1 MRVKWGKASVAI
13 CVAVSMAACQ
23 TLQDHE
29 KERVVSAEELKM
41 ALADKP
47 VELHGDYRILLAQGE
62 RNAVL
67 NHARIGVKA
76 FEMGNIELAR
86 KELAAA
92 ADRIETIYADNT
104 AAKQALGKF
113 VKENI
118 KDFKGEPYERAMVFY
133 YLGLAYLAEGD
144 FENAR
149 ASFKAGEFQDTLS
162 SEEEYQADFAL
173 LNYLSGWASKCNGD
187 DELAEDAFSVAHEHR
202 SSLAVPED
210 DMSTLVIYESG
221 QAPAKFAAGKYD
233 EQLKVRRGYQT
244 GIEEITYDPDG
255 LNLSLNLAAN
265 VYWQATTRGGRE
277 VDAVLAGKAKFKD
290 GMDATGTVLAQ
301 VGAGAALYGAGAG
314 NRDAALVGLGILVV
328 GLIAKAA
335 AEAAQ
340 PDADIRYIDV
350 LPDTVV
356 LATSTFG
363 AAPASFS
370 GRGAEVVQAFPGET
384 CGLVWA
390 RDVSIMKT
398 LPVRAPNSA
407 APAT

>member
-1 MRVKWGKASVAI
+1 MKWVKTSVAVY
-13 CVAVSMAACQ
+13 VAISLAACQ

-41 ALADKP
+41 ALAGKP
-47 VELHGDYRILLAQGE
+47 AELHGDYRILLAQGE

-76 FEMGNIELAR
+76 FEMGDIKLAR
-86 KELAAA
+86 RELAAA
-92 ADRIETIYADNT
+92 ADRIETVYADNT

-162 SEEEYQADFAL
+162 TEEEYQADFAL

-202 SSLAVPED
+202 HTLAPPEAS
-210 DMSTLVIYESG
+210 MSTLVIYESG

-244 GIEEITYDPDG
+244 GIDEITYDPDG
-255 LNLSLNLAAN
+255 LKLTLNMAAN
-265 VYWQATTRGGRE
+265 VYWQASSRGGRE
-277 VDAVLAGKAKFKD
+277 IDTILAGKAKFKD

-301 VGAGAALYGAGAG
+301 VGAGTALYGAGAG

-350 LPDTVV
+350 LPDTVT
-356 LATSTFG
+356 LAATGSG
-363 AAPASFS
+363 AAPGSFS

-384 CGLVWA
+384 CGLIWA

>member
-1 MRVKWGKASVAI
+1 MKWGKASVAI

-41 ALADKP
+41 ALAGKP
-47 VELHGDYRILLAQGE
+47 VKLHGDYRILLAQGE

-76 FEMGNIELAR
+76 FEMGDIELAR

-92 ADRIETIYADNT
+92 ADRIETVYADNT

-118 KDFKGEPYERAMVFY
+118 KDFKGEPYERSMVFY

-187 DELAEDAFSVAHEHR
+187 DELAEDAFSAAHEHR
-202 SSLAVPED
+202 HTLTAPED
-210 DMSTLVIYESG
+210 SMSTLVIYESG
-221 QAPAKFAAGKYD
+221 DAPVKYPAGKYD
-233 EQLKVRRGYQT
+233 EQLKMMRGDRT
-244 GIEEITYDPDG
+244 GIDEITYDPDG
-255 LNLSLNLAAN
+255 LKLTLNMAAN
-265 VYWQATTRGGRE
+265 VYWQASSRGGRE

-290 GMDATGTVLAQ
+290 GMDAAGNVLAQ
-301 VGAGAALYGAGAG
+301 VGAGTALYGAGAG
-314 NRDAALVGLGILVV
+314 NRNAALVGLGILMV

-350 LPDTVV
+350 LPDTVT
-356 LATSTFG
+356 LAATSAR
-363 AAPASFS
+363 AAPGSFS
-370 GRGAEVVQAFPGET
+370 GRGAKVVQAFPGET
-384 CGLVWA
+384 CGLIWA
-390 RDVSIMKT
+390 RDASIMKT

>member
-255 LNLSLNLAAN
+255 LNLSLNMAAN
-265 VYWQATTRGGRE
+265 VYRPRPAVDARSMQCWRERRSSRTAWMPPALSWPRSALAPHCTAQAQATGMRRLS
-277 VDAVLAGKAKFKD
+277 ASAFWSLA
-290 GMDATGTVLAQ
+290 
-301 VGAGAALYGAGAG
+301 
-314 NRDAALVGLGILVV
+314 
-328 GLIAKAA
+328 
-335 AEAAQ
+335 
-340 PDADIRYIDV
+340 
-350 LPDTVV
+350 
-356 LATSTFG
+356 
-363 AAPASFS
+363 
-370 GRGAEVVQAFPGET
+370 
-384 CGLVWA
+384 
-390 RDVSIMKT
+390 
-398 LPVRAPNSA
+398 
-407 APAT
+407 